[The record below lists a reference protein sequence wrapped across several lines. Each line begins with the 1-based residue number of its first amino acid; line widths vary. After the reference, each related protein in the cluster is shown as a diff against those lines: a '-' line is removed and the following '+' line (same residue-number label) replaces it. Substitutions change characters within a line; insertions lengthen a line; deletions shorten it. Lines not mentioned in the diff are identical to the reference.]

1 VEPVAHEPFRYLPFR
16 YFWFSRVATALGTN
30 VITVAVGWQMYD
42 LTKSAL
48 YLGLIGLVQFL
59 PMIAFV
65 IPVGLVADRY
75 DRRRTVQSAQLVEG
89 LACATLLVGV
99 VTATISPLLIFV
111 AVLFLGSG
119 RAFELPTSQAML
131 PNTVPAESIS
141 TAAARWSSAQ
151 QTATVVGPAIGGFLY
166 AASPALA
173 YGAAFV
179 LFVTAGVLVGMI
191 RLERRGTDREPPTLK
206 SLFAGFD
213 FIRRQPIVL
222 GAITLDLFAVLF
234 GGATALLPIY
244 ARDILVMGPWGLGL
258 LRSAPAIGALA
269 TSVFLGRFRIR
280 RKGGLIMFGAVIVF
294 GLATIAFGLSHT
306 FALSFC
312 ALIVLGMSDVISVVI
327 RSSLVA
333 ILTPDEMRGRVASVN
348 SVFIGTSNQLGEFR
362 AGVVAEWL
370 GPVGAVMIGG
380 IGSIVVA
387 LIGLRVFSQL
397 ARIDSP
403 EAAGL
408 AARKAAT

>member
-1 VEPVAHEPFRYLPFR
+1 
-16 YFWFSRVATALGTN
+16 
-30 VITVAVGWQMYD
+30 
-42 LTKSAL
+42 
-48 YLGLIGLVQFL
+48 
-59 PMIAFV
+59 
-65 IPVGLVADRY
+65 
-75 DRRRTVQSAQLVEG
+75 
-89 LACATLLVGV
+89 
-99 VTATISPLLIFV
+99 
-111 AVLFLGSG
+111 
-119 RAFELPTSQAML
+119 
-131 PNTVPAESIS
+131 
-141 TAAARWSSAQ
+141 
-151 QTATVVGPAIGGFLY
+151 
-166 AASPALA
+166 
-173 YGAAFV
+173 
-179 LFVTAGVLVGMI
+179 MI